1 MSNKLKNLREG
12 MEYSSFK
19 QASADDKKKI
29 VVRAPEKIFSTIRD
43 ILFEEDITLKSFIC
57 KAFVNLDE
65 IMAMDADRISRIMKM
80 IQTYGKDC
88 KASSV
93 LILKNEHKSIRA
105 IEHHKHIGRNCVVL
119 TCIIMLISDKYYDKY
134 PENKDIVSIH
144 EALEHI
150 SNEAE

>member
-12 MEYSSFK
+12 MGYSSFM

-43 ILFEEDITLKSFIC
+43 ILYEEDTTLKSFIGR
-57 KAFVNLDE
+57 ALVNLDE
-65 IMAMDADRISRIMKM
+65 IKGMDEIRLSGILRM

-93 LILKNEHKSIRA
+93 WISKDEHKSIRA

-119 TCIIMLISDKYYDKY
+119 TCIIMLINDKYYDKY

-144 EALEHI
+144 ETLEHI
-150 SNEAE
+150 SNGA